1 MKPRARN
8 IFKALYGREHESTPP
23 KPEKKIDVDKAAANL
38 AEQFA
43 QVGVTASELAR
54 AFERLGQA
62 MRRAQIEEQL
72 RQRAALFIGNPL
84 YEELMFRESQVDQMR
99 FRPRTREF
107 GGLQSIQSAER
118 LSMRQFME
126 ASDFRE
132 VQFLD
137 MAEIERHALSFIGT
151 DLAAPDEPPEQPQ
164 QPRGTRTGRWTNPD
178 ANIRGFRRGR

>member
-1 MKPRARN
+1 MQCGNKALLSMKPRARN
-8 IFKALYGREHESTPP
+8 IFKALYGRDHESTPP
-23 KPEKKIDVDKAAANL
+23 KPEKKIDVDKVAANL

-99 FRPRTREF
+99 FSPRTR
-107 GGLQSIQSAER
+107 
-118 LSMRQFME
+118 QFMD

>member
-8 IFKALYGREHESTPP
+8 IFKALYGRDHESTPP

-54 AFERLGQA
+54 AFERIGQA

-107 GGLQSIQSAER
+107 GGLQSAER
-118 LSMRQFME
+118 LSTRQLMD
-126 ASDFRE
+126 AADFQE
-132 VQFLD
+132 VRFLD
-137 MAEIERHALSFIGT
+137 LAEIEQHAFRFIGT
-151 DLAAPDEPPEQPQ
+151 DLAATDEPPEQPQ

-178 ANIRGFRRGR
+178 ANIRGFRMGR